1 MIALR
6 GIDRRLRP
14 YAEYAFQIA
23 HHNGLKPVVTSVY
36 RGWAEQQRLRT
47 RWEAG
52 LSRWPAN
59 QPGDSAHNFG
69 WAFDSW
75 VPDEQFPIWDAIRRY
90 VGWRV
95 PDNDYIHAELPD
107 WRQYRV
113 SPFQRNT
120 SQ

>member
-6 GIDRRLRP
+6 GLDSRLRP
-14 YAEYAFQIA
+14 AAEYTFELAAYYGVTPTI
-23 HHNGLKPVVTSVY
+23 TSVY
-36 RGWAEQQRLRT
+36 RSWADQTRLRA

-59 QPGDSAHNFG
+59 QPGDSAHGYG

-75 VPDEQFPIWDAIRRY
+75 VPEEQQAWWDAIRRY

-95 PDNDYIHAELPD
+95 PENDYIHAELPD
-107 WRQYRV
+107 WRQYR
-113 SPFQRNT
+113 SSAFQRNT
-120 SQ
+120 G